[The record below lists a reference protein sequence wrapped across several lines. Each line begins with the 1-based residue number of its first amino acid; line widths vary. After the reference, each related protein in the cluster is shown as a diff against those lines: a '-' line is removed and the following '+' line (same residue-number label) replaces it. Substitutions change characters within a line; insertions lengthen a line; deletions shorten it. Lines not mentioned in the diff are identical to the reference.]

1 MIMAKTENKKTFE
14 DKMKRLDEIVAVMDT
29 NELPLDETLKM
40 YEEAQQLIKELEKE
54 LKEAKEKVAKY
65 IE

>member
-1 MIMAKTENKKTFE
+1 MATKSENKKTFE
-14 DKMKRLDEIVAVMDT
+14 IKMKRLDEIVAIMNS
-29 NELPLDETLKM
+29 NELPLEDTLKL

-54 LKEAKEKVAKY
+54 LKESKEKVAKY

>member
-1 MIMAKTENKKTFE
+1 MATKNENKQTFE
-14 DKMKRLDEIVAVMDT
+14 NKMKRLDEIVTTMDQ
-29 NELPLDETLKM
+29 NELPLDDTLKL
-40 YEEAQQLIKELEKE
+40 YEEAQELIKELEKE

>member
-1 MIMAKTENKKTFE
+1 MAKTENKKTFE
-14 DKMKRLDEIVAVMDT
+14 NKMKRLDEIVAVMDS

-40 YEEAQQLIKELEKE
+40 YEEAQLLIKELEKE
-54 LKEAKEKVAKY
+54 LTEAKEKVAKY

>member
-1 MIMAKTENKKTFE
+1 MSTKNENKKTFE
-14 DKMKRLDEIVAVMDT
+14 IKMKRLDEIVAIMNS
-29 NELPLDETLKM
+29 NELPLEDTLKL

>member
-1 MIMAKTENKKTFE
+1 MTTKSENKKTFE
-14 DKMKRLDEIVAVMDT
+14 VKMKRLDEIVAIMDS
-29 NELPLDETLKM
+29 NELPLNDTLKL

>member
-1 MIMAKTENKKTFE
+1 MAKSENKKTFE
-14 DKMKRLDEIVAVMDT
+14 EKMKRLDEIVAIMDS

-40 YEEAQQLIKELEKE
+40 YEEAQQLINELEKE

>member
-1 MIMAKTENKKTFE
+1 MATKSENKKTFE
-14 DKMKRLDEIVAVMDT
+14 IKMKRLDEIVAIMNS
-29 NELPLDETLKM
+29 NELPLEDTLKL

>member
-1 MIMAKTENKKTFE
+1 MAKTENKKTFE

-29 NELPLDETLKM
+29 NEFPLDETLKM

>member
-1 MIMAKTENKKTFE
+1 MSTKSENKKTFE
-14 DKMKRLDEIVAVMDT
+14 IKMKRLDEIVAIMNS
-29 NELPLDETLKM
+29 NELSLEDTLKL

>member
-1 MIMAKTENKKTFE
+1 MSTKSENKKTFE
-14 DKMKRLDEIVAVMDT
+14 IKMKRLDEIVAIMNS
-29 NELPLDETLKM
+29 NELPLEDTLKL

>member
-1 MIMAKTENKKTFE
+1 MAKTENKKTFE